1 MKKLLLFL
9 LLCAMCL
16 GSVGCVENS
25 PQTPGSPAAN
35 ANTDSISESDVSAT
49 EESNDETAATPNQME
64 FSLEDIE
71 DLQSDFWTTLRE
83 LQSGKASVDNLSEF
97 VFDDVTM
104 HVSFE
109 EPPIVTEEQKYA
121 CVLTGLTAAGQ
132 TVTVDPPLTL
142 YQNRTVNLFE
152 ADGMYVFSSLFS
164 GAGDTYIL
172 REDGVYELHNGYDL
186 TTEEPHYNDDLIVF
200 TKGEDGSLKYECYP
214 RKFTGLVSV
223 GQALNYLTDRN
234 EQFQESGSVTFQ
246 DGQPIFT
253 VEETRTISQSHI
265 DLEAQ
270 FEGIKADLAKHADAD
285 YRNVQTLDELIAVNA
300 SKYEKYTC
308 QLARE

>member
-1 MKKLLLFL
+1 MKRLLLLL
-9 LLCAMCL
+9 LLCAAL
-16 GSVGCVENS
+16 IGSAGCTENAS
-25 PQTPGSPAAN
+25 SQAGDTTPEV
-35 ANTDSISESDVSAT
+35 SETVIESSTEPPVTTSAPVDQQLNFPMEDCST
-49 EESNDETAATPNQME
+49 GNSN
-64 FSLEDIE
+64 
-71 DLQSDFWTTLRE
+71 SDFWTTLHE
-83 LQSGKASVDNLSEF
+83 LESGKASVDNLSEF

-172 REDGVYELHNGYDL
+172 WEDGVYELHNGYSL
-186 TTEEPHYNDDLIVF
+186 TTEEPHYNDDIVEF
-200 TKGEDGSLKYECYP
+200 FKGEDGSLKYVCHP
-214 RKFTGLVSV
+214 FKFTNNVGVGDTLHYLV
-223 GQALNYLTDRN
+223 DKD

-253 VEETRTISQSHI
+253 VEESLTVSQSPR

-285 YRNVQTLDELIAVNA
+285 YRDVQTLDELIAVNA

>member
-1 MKKLLLFL
+1 MKRLFL
-9 LLCAMCL
+9 LLLLCAAL
-16 GSVGCVENS
+16 IGSAGCTENAS
-25 PQTPGSPAAN
+25 SQAGDTTPEV
-35 ANTDSISESDVSAT
+35 SETVKESSTEPPVTTSAPVDQQLNFPMEDCST
-49 EESNDETAATPNQME
+49 GNSN
-64 FSLEDIE
+64 
-71 DLQSDFWTTLRE
+71 SDFWTTLHE
-83 LQSGKASVDNLSEF
+83 LESGKTSVDNLSEF

-109 EPPIVTEEQKYA
+109 EAATVTEERKYA

-142 YQNRTVNLFE
+142 YQNRTVDLFE

-172 REDGVYELHNGYDL
+172 WEDGVYELHNGYSL
-186 TTEEPHYNDDLIVF
+186 TTEEPHYNDDIVEF
-200 TKGEDGSLKYECYP
+200 FKGEDGSLKYVCHP
-214 RKFTGLVSV
+214 FKFTNNVGVGDTLHYLV
-223 GQALNYLTDRN
+223 DKD

-253 VEETRTISQSHI
+253 VEESLTVSQSPR
-265 DLEAQ
+265 DLEAE
-270 FEGIKADLAKHADAD
+270 FEGIKADLARRADAD

-308 QLARE
+308 QLPRE